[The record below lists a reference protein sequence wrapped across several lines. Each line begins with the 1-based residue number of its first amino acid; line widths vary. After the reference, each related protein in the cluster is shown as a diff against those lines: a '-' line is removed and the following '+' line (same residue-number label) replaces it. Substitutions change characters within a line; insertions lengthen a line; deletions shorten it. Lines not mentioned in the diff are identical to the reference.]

1 MKHKG
6 LVLLGVLSTICLV
19 IQLLPV
25 ISVPITGRMTNYNLH
40 LSIYNNNSFG
50 VFGVCDL
57 STNHCSRPS
66 IGYPSKKS
74 DFYGISNPDIYESQF
89 GGIKL
94 PSRATYT
101 ISKLLVVHVIAFC
114 LTALL
119 CIVILYLL
127 LTLHFDSLH
136 DMLSKVGYKKL
147 HSDPKPTSDSKK
159 TKRDLTPYLN
169 AMLIISMFSFLL
181 TLLAFL
187 VDILLFIPHLSYL
200 GWLQLIPI
208 VFMTIE
214 ASMICF
220 HKRYISSRKYLD
232 DDNKNT
238 NDDMRLRENVDISRW
253 DDDAASDDGFVVYT
267 NGFYS
272 NYNDNATYLNDK
284 DFSNG
289 GWIRHTPYNDT
300 ADEDSIN
307 SSQAEGRMN
316 AEQIEMEAFGTNNP
330 RTTEANDRTLC

>member
-6 LVLLGVLSTICLV
+6 LITLGVLSTICLV

-25 ISVPITGRMTNYNLH
+25 ISVPITGHMTNYNLH
-40 LSIYNNNSFG
+40 LSVYNNNSFG

-57 STNHCSRPS
+57 STDNCSPPS
-66 IGYPSKKS
+66 IGYPSTKS
-74 DFYGISNPDIYESQF
+74 EFYGISNPDNYNNQF
-89 GGIKL
+89 GGIQL

-101 ISKLLVVHVIAFC
+101 ISKLLIVHVLAFG

-119 CIVILYLL
+119 CIIIAYLL
-127 LTLHFDSLH
+127 LTLHFGSIHEIFARLPYT
-136 DMLSKVGYKKL
+136 KV
-147 HSDPKPTSDSKK
+147 SDGRDAAADTNELKS
-159 TKRDLTPYLN
+159 KRDITPYLN
-169 AMLIISMFSFLL
+169 AMLFISMFSFLT

-200 GWLQLIPI
+200 GWLQLIPMI
-208 VFMTIE
+208 FMTLG

-220 HKRYISSRKYLD
+220 HKRYISSRKYLE

-238 NDDMRLRENVDISRW
+238 NDDMRIRENFDISRW
-253 DDDAASDDGFVVYT
+253 NDDSASDDGFFVYT

-272 NYNDNATYLNDK
+272 NYNENATYLNDK

-289 GWIRHTPYNDT
+289 GWIRHTPYTDT

-307 SSQAEGRMN
+307 SSQAERRMN
-316 AEQIEMEAFGTNNP
+316 AEQIELEAFGSRP
-330 RTTEANDRTLC
+330 APDANRNLC